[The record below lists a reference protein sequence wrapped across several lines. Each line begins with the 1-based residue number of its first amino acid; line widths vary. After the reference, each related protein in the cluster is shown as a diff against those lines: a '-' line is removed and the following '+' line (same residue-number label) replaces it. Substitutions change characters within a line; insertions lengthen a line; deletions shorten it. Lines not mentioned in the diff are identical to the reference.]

1 MWHFGIGYVIIQ
13 IEGLSAARLLRRM
26 TEAGIR
32 VRDAKRI
39 DSVTLRCSIPVN
51 RFFDL
56 HRLKRGLPLRIHILE
71 RRGLRFTARKL
82 CRRPFLWAESLILL
96 GLLVFASSRIWVI
109 RIDETKRV
117 DPEEIRL
124 LLKERGIAP
133 GALLSGPIL
142 ITAAND
148 LSAQIYDAAWIGLD
162 REGVLLK
169 VNVVESIPES
179 PKKTTRVP
187 SDVIADRDGVIT
199 SLQVM
204 RGQARVKV
212 GDSVKAGD
220 VLISGTVLRN
230 GDSYETAADG
240 VVKGVAE
247 YRAEVEITDTVTE
260 SYETD
265 REETVRVLRFASFEI
280 ARTKPSFTH
289 YRLCE
294 TTSLAISTLLPV
306 YIDRIHVREIG
317 FRERALSEEE
327 AESNAL
333 TLAREQAYALIPRD
347 AAIINTYGT
356 VKTVDGKRYA
366 VVTVTAEETIGKTEE
381 EPHDG

>member
-26 TEAGIR
+26 AEAGIQ

-39 DSVTLRCSIPVN
+39 DPVTLRCSIPVK

-56 HRLKRGLPLRIHILE
+56 HRLKRGLPLRIRILE
-71 RRGLRFTARKL
+71 RRGLPFAVRKL
-82 CRRPFLWAESLILL
+82 YRRPFLWAESLLLL

-109 RIDETKRV
+109 RIDETERV
-117 DPEEIRL
+117 DPEEIRSL
-124 LLKERGIAP
+124 LSERGIAP
-133 GALLSGPIL
+133 GARLSGPIL

-169 VNVVESIPES
+169 VNVVESLPGS
-179 PKKTTRVP
+179 PKKTARVP
-187 SDVIADRDGVIT
+187 SDVIAEKDGVIT

-212 GDSVKAGD
+212 GDAVKAGD
-220 VLISGTVLRN
+220 VLISGTVTRN

-240 VVKGVAE
+240 VVKGAVE
-247 YRAEVEITDTVTE
+247 YHAEVEISETLTE
-260 SYETD
+260 SYEND

-280 ARTKPSFTH
+280 ARSKPSFTH

-294 TTSLAISTLLPV
+294 TESLAISALLPV
-306 YIDRIHVREIG
+306 YIDKVLAREIG
-317 FRERALSEEE
+317 FRERTLSEEE
-327 AESNAL
+327 AESIAL
-333 TLAREQAYALIPRD
+333 SLAREQAYALVPRD

-356 VKTVDGKRYA
+356 VRTVGGKRCA
-366 VVTVTAEETIGKTEE
+366 VVSVTAEETIGKTEE